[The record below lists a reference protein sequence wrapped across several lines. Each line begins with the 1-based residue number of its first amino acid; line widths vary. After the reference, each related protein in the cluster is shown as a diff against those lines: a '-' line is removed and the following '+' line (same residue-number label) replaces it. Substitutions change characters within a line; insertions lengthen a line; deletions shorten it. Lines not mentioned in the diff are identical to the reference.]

1 MNSSSQKV
9 FITGASSG
17 IGESLAYYYA
27 KLGATVGIAARRKDR
42 LIAVGT
48 KIKDLGGTPIVLQLD
63 VSEQDSCKQV
73 IDRFL
78 NEAGSV
84 DIVIANAGVG
94 GSDKLSSGDASAIN
108 KILSVN
114 ILGVTNTIIPFI
126 PTLKEQKSG
135 RICIISS
142 IAGTRGMVGHGG
154 YSGSKAAVR
163 VLGDSWDYS
172 LRLHNISTTVVF
184 PGWIATEMT
193 EDHSFKMFFLMD
205 SNTAACKISNAIAKG
220 KRRYTLPWQ
229 WNIIVPLFR
238 MLPRWVLE
246 LLSTK

>member
-1 MNSSSQKV
+1 MNTSQLKV

-17 IGESLAYYYA
+17 IGESLAYHYA
-27 KLGATVGIAARRKDR
+27 KLGATVGIAARREDR
-42 LIAVGT
+42 LKTVET
-48 KIKDLGGTPIVLQLD
+48 KIRELGGTPIVFQLD
-63 VSEQDSCKQV
+63 VAYQDACKQA

-78 NEAGSV
+78 NEAGGV

-94 GSDKLSSGDASAIN
+94 GSDKLSSGDATAIN

-114 ILGVTNTIIPFI
+114 ILGVTNTVIPFI

-142 IAGTRGMVGHGG
+142 VAGTRGLVGHGG
-154 YSGSKAAVR
+154 YSSSKAAVR

-172 LRLHNISTTVVF
+172 LRLHSISTTVVF

-193 EDHSFKMFFLMD
+193 EDHRIKMFFLMD
-205 SNTAACKISNAIAKG
+205 SDTAAGKIARAIDKG
-220 KRRYTLPWQ
+220 KRTYILPWQ
-229 WNIIVPLFR
+229 WKIIVPLVR
-238 MLPRWVLE
+238 ILPRWVLE
-246 LLSTK
+246 LISTK

>member
-1 MNSSSQKV
+1 MNPPNLKV

-42 LIAVGT
+42 LIAVET
-48 KIKDLGGTPIVLQLD
+48 KIRDIGGNPIVFPLD
-63 VSEQDSCKQV
+63 VADQDASKQAV
-73 IDRFL
+73 DRFL
-78 NEAGSV
+78 NEAGGV

-114 ILGVTNTIIPFI
+114 ILGVTNTVIPFI
-126 PTLKEQKSG
+126 PTMKEQKTG

-142 IAGTRGMVGHGG
+142 VAGTRGLLGHGG

-163 VLGDSWDYS
+163 ILGDSWDYS
-172 LRLHNISTTVVF
+172 LRRHSISTTVVF

-193 EDHSFKMFFLMD
+193 KDHSFKMFFLMD
-205 SNTAACKISNAIAKG
+205 SDTAAGKIARAIDER

-229 WNIIVPLFR
+229 WKFIVPLVR
-238 MLPRWVLE
+238 IMPRWVLE